1 MEEAD
6 RPLDANPVRFSVTRD
21 MEPRQ
26 HTILLRVGDAEQT
39 LDVDA
44 SAADVI
50 LRPVGHTI
58 VGDGS
63 IELSVEVTNKGDAS
77 ARLVSVSANLAQAPG
92 EAADA
97 PPTQTDS
104 SVVGVLLPGESQTV
118 TLPLQVP
125 TGSHII
131 MLNAG
136 TESLG
141 AVQDNNGT
149 ETTIEV
155 EYVSLTPSLESAMV
169 VGYDNDGDGVVELTL
184 GMRNDGV
191 APSGPISI
199 GLSCP
204 SGPIEGCTQSV
215 DMESIPSGDS
225 STVAPD
231 GHTASGR
238 DSRKHLR
245 WCPR

>member
-1 MEEAD
+1 M
-6 RPLDANPVRFSVTRD
+6 
-21 MEPRQ
+21 
-26 HTILLRVGDAEQT
+26 
-39 LDVDA
+39 
-44 SAADVI
+44 
-50 LRPVGHTI
+50 
-58 VGDGS
+58 
-63 IELSVEVTNKGDAS
+63 EVTNKGDAS

-136 TESLG
+136 TESLE

-169 VGYDNDGDGVVELTL
+169 VGYDNDGDGVVELIPGYL
-184 GMRNDGV
+184 CNDGV
-191 APSGPISI
+191 SSERHYQSLA
-199 GLSCP
+199 LSCP

-215 DMESIPSGDS
+215 DMESIPSGVN
-225 STVAPD
+225 STVAPTLSLPQ
-231 GHTASGR
+231 GETPVSIFSLVPSMTATAGAIPMCRRPLS
-238 DSRKHLR
+238 
-245 WCPR
+245 